1 MHLKIFNCI
10 AGGKNFLRKVFT
22 AIANDKIFS
31 TIIKENPEESLYSRF
46 QSVSRN
52 IQIRL
57 NLAISKSF
65 DFVLFFLLPTV
76 SMFFSA
82 NLP

>member
-10 AGGKNFLRKVFT
+10 AGGENFLRKVFT

-46 QSVSRN
+46 QSVS
-52 IQIRL
+52 
-57 NLAISKSF
+57 
-65 DFVLFFLLPTV
+65 
-76 SMFFSA
+76 
-82 NLP
+82 